1 MAFRAACDRCESVGG
16 PTSVVYRRG
25 GKTATKLS
33 ELADRATRI
42 DERGLAALVVG
53 WPANRV
59 SQTLYRDVDVE
70 LVTPAP
76 RDGVEPRPTRR
87 EAPAFLRQALE
98 RCVDV
103 ALAGVKRAAVLTG
116 GGMDSAVLLGLA
128 TDWAKRTGGSAFA
141 VSLDFEGPGDDR
153 PHLAAL
159 QRHLGCE
166 VLRVTP
172 EEAAPRMALLA
183 SGVDAAPV
191 ASSTMPME
199 VEMLVRAREHGAE
212 RVLAGAGGDELFG
225 GVPSSLAE
233 MATRGRPL
241 DAMRMARRLQ
251 GFHRP
256 HSPAWTWVLRPLLG
270 RWLPPGLRA
279 WRGRRHAQL
288 PELSWAGPVVRSY
301 LRERRRLAGEVN
313 RRPPRTAPERLR
325 ASWDETHQVVVASGR
340 QAEERASGM
349 DCWYP
354 YLDRDLMTTVTSLDP
369 ELLLLGDR
377 WRGLLRES
385 ARDLLPES
393 LRERMDKAHFE
404 PAMRRW
410 MEAAGGLER
419 LRPLASGRELAALG
433 LVESKAFLAAFESFV
448 ADPSDPHFWV
458 SLWSALAV
466 EAFLRGRA
474 S

>member
-1 MAFRAACDRCESVGG
+1 MGG

-25 GKTATKLS
+25 GKTATLLS
-33 ELADRATRI
+33 DLADRGTEI
-42 DERGLAALVVG
+42 DEHGLAALVVG
-53 WPANRV
+53 WPTNRV
-59 SQTLYRDVDVE
+59 SQTLYRGVDVE
-70 LVTPAP
+70 LVTP
-76 RDGVEPRPTRR
+76 PTREAR
-87 EAPAFLRQALE
+87 EPKPTRTDAPAFLRQALE
-98 RCVDV
+98 RSVDV

-116 GGMDSAVLLGLA
+116 GGLDSAVLLGLA
-128 TDWAKRTGGSAFA
+128 VDWAKRTGGSAFA

-183 SGVDAAPV
+183 TGVDAAPV
-191 ASSTMPME
+191 TSSTMPME
-199 VEMLVRAREHGAE
+199 VEMLVRARAHGAE

-241 DAMRMARRLQ
+241 DAMRIARRLQ

-256 HSPAWTWVLRPLLG
+256 GSPAWTWVLRPLLG

-288 PELSWAGPVVRSY
+288 PTLSWAGPVVRSY
-301 LRERRRLAGEVN
+301 LDERRRLAGEAN
-313 RRPPRTAPERLR
+313 RRPPRTAAERLR

-340 QAEERASGM
+340 QAEEHASGT

-354 YLDRDLMTTVTSLDP
+354 YLDRDLMAAVTSLDP
-369 ELLLLGDR
+369 ELLLHGDR

-419 LRPLASGRELAALG
+419 LRPLASGRELARLG
-433 LVESKAFLAAFESFV
+433 LVEPKPFAEAFDSFA
-448 ADPSDPHFWV
+448 ADPSNPHCWV
-458 SLWSALAV
+458 SMWSALAV

-474 S
+474 N